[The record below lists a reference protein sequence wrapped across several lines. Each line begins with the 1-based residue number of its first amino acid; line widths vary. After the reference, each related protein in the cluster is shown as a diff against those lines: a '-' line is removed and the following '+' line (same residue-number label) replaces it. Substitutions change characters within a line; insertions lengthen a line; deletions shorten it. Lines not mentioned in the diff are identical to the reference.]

1 MQKKLIA
8 IEGFDRAGKDTLMN
22 DLKDIKSSL
31 SENVY
36 LYFNDLPED
45 MPSYSK
51 QPVEY
56 LVWLDSFID
65 KQVKELNELFMKY
78 DIVIMVR
85 FYVTDFVYS
94 YMFNRPGTV
103 SRYLSKLDENV
114 EISNY
119 CLLFENYQEYIG
131 RLKML
136 EGDEFIPQYDE
147 NDFNKIN
154 EKYVEAINM
163 FEDGYLG
170 SKIKYIKSST
180 TRKEIIDDF
189 ISSYPPISHQTN
201 QLFAKINYSNKI
213 FKAIMND
220 VNFKKLD
227 NIYSNGGKLPNIIL
241 SGVGKNWY
249 ICEKVVKTYLSLGI
263 HAEALDCVHALHGDL
278 GMLKGDDPKL
288 LIFVSKSG
296 TTKELVKLVE
306 IVDELRKKNILKN
319 LFVVGFYLNN
329 IENISTKDMYDILIT
344 LPNGFRYEDVPEFD
358 NRNIVPTLS
367 INTMQMVLDY
377 FGIHMYESR
386 PELVNGYVYNHL
398 GGNNGKRLN
407 SDKFVKNL

>member
-1 MQKKLIA
+1 MQKKLIV

-65 KQVKELNELFMKY
+65 KQVKELNELFTKY

-119 CLLFENYQEYIG
+119 CLLFENYQEYIS

-136 EGDEFIPQYDE
+136 EGDEFIPQYNE

-163 FEDGYLG
+163 FEDGYFG

-227 NIYSNGGKLPNIIL
+227 NIYSNSGKLPTIIL
-241 SGVGKNWY
+241 SGVGKNW
-249 ICEKVVKTYLSLGI
+249 
-263 HAEALDCVHALHGDL
+263 
-278 GMLKGDDPKL
+278 
-288 LIFVSKSG
+288 
-296 TTKELVKLVE
+296 
-306 IVDELRKKNILKN
+306 
-319 LFVVGFYLNN
+319 
-329 IENISTKDMYDILIT
+329 
-344 LPNGFRYEDVPEFD
+344 
-358 NRNIVPTLS
+358 
-367 INTMQMVLDY
+367 
-377 FGIHMYESR
+377 
-386 PELVNGYVYNHL
+386 
-398 GGNNGKRLN
+398 
-407 SDKFVKNL
+407 